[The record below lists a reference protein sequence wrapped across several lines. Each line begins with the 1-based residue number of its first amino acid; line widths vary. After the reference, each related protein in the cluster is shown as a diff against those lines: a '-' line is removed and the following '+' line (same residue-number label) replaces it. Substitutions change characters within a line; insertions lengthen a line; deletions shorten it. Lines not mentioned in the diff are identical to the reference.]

1 MARVL
6 ALIPDLL
13 FGSKVKS
20 SLTVAGHDVQLV
32 GAVGGDA
39 LRGQLDGVQLLI
51 VDLTDPELDGSG
63 LVQALRED
71 GSLAGKP
78 TLGFYSHVDIEARE
92 RAEQAGFSL
101 VVPRSRMAREGAQLA
116 EGLLAG

>member
-1 MARVL
+1 MM
-6 ALIPDLL
+6 
-13 FGSKVKS
+13 FS
-20 SLTVAGHDVQLV
+20 SLGPLA
-32 GAVGGDA
+32 AMRCGGSSMESSCSSS
-39 LRGQLDGVQLLI
+39 I
-51 VDLTDPELDGSG
+51 STDPELDGSG
-63 LVQALRED
+63 LVQALR
-71 GSLAGKP
+71 GWSLAGKP